1 MDFQIK
7 NKTAIVCASSQ
18 GLGKAAAIE
27 LASEGVNLV
36 ISSRNEENLRIVKIE
51 IENMPIT
58 IAIVGKSKDLFRNKN
73 IMVHTKNTG
82 SNKGTI

>member
-18 GLGKAAAIE
+18 GLGKAAALE

-36 ISSRNEENLRIVKIE
+36 ISSRNEEKLLSVK
-51 IENMPIT
+51 
-58 IAIVGKSKDLFRNKN
+58 KRNRKY
-73 IMVHTKNTG
+73 
-82 SNKGTI
+82 NKHQNSEHCCRS

>member
-18 GLGKAAAIE
+18 GLGKAAALE

-36 ISSRNEENLRIVKIE
+36 ISSRNEEKLLSVRKE
-51 IENMPIT
+51 IENQT
-58 IAIVGKSKDLFRNKN
+58 NAKIVSVVADLNNPKDIENLYAQA
-73 IMVHTKNTG
+73 H
-82 SNKGTI
+82 S